1 MTSLGA
7 SLKEKPAGDAL
18 KIPHSRNNVP
28 KLLFID
34 NEYVESKNSRKL
46 EVHNPSDDSLV
57 ADDVA
62 LAGKE
67 DVDRAVAA
75 ASAAFKTWR
84 STPAKTRR
92 DCMLKLA
99 DLIEANGNTFAELTR
114 ITLGA
119 PFGSFG
125 SFEINLA
132 CEGFRYFAGYA
143 DKFAGETFPADDGFL
158 KIITNEPLGITC
170 GIVPWNGPLGNIGMK
185 AGPAL
190 ATGNTFILK
199 PSEKTP
205 FAALALGT
213 LIKEAGFPP
222 GVFQILSGDGSTGAL
237 LASHMKVNKVS
248 FTGSTVTGR
257 KIQEMSAKSNLK
269 RVTLELGGKSPA
281 VVFDDCDFENAVAW
295 CANAITANTG
305 QVCFAAS
312 RVYVQEGIY
321 DKFATAY
328 KTAMEEKA
336 RGAGH
341 PDAND
346 TTLGPLVDKAQY
358 ERVKGFIDRGR
369 SQGNLITGGG
379 RIGNEGFFIQP
390 TVFEDVA
397 EDSEICRSEIFGPV
411 AVLNKFKTEEEIIS
425 KANDTEFGL
434 MAGVFTQD
442 INKALRVAS
451 EFESGMVGVNC
462 VSLCFLNAPFG
473 GTKSSG
479 IGRENGI
486 EAMRAYTER
495 KTIMINMV
503 KL

>member
-7 SLKEKPAGDAL
+7 NLSAKPASEAL
-18 KIPHSRNNVP
+18 KIPHSRDNLP
-28 KLLFID
+28 KLLFIN
-34 NEYVESKNSRKL
+34 NEYVESKSGKKL
-46 EVHNPSDDSLV
+46 EVHNPRDDSLV
-57 ADDVA
+57 ANDVA
-62 LAGKE
+62 LAGEE
-67 DVDRAVAA
+67 DVDIAVAA
-75 ASAAFKTWR
+75 AAEAFKTWR
-84 STPAKTRR
+84 NTPAKTRR
-92 DCMLKLA
+92 DCMVKLA
-99 DLIEANGNTFAELTR
+99 DLIEANGTALAELTR

-143 DKFAGETFPADDGFL
+143 DKFPGETFPADDGFL
-158 KIITNEPLGITC
+158 KIVTNEPLGVTC
-170 GIVPWNGPLGNIGMK
+170 GIVPWNGPLGNVGMK

-205 FAALALGT
+205 LAALALGT

-248 FTGSTVTGR
+248 FTGSTTTGR

-321 DKFATAY
+321 DKFVAAY
-328 KTAMEEKA
+328 KAAMEEKA
-336 RGAGH
+336 KGAGD
-341 PDAND
+341 PDAEA
-346 TTLGPLVDKAQY
+346 TTLGPLVDKSQY
-358 ERVKGFIDRGR
+358 ERVKGFIERGR
-369 SQGNLITGGG
+369 SQGNLLTGGG
-379 RIGNEGFFIQP
+379 RIGEEGFFIQP
-390 TVFEDVA
+390 TVFEGVEADA
-397 EDSEICRSEIFGPV
+397 EISRNEIFGPV
-411 AVLNKFKTEEEIIS
+411 AVLNKFKTEEEIVAR
-425 KANDTEFGL
+425 ANDTEFGL

-442 INKALRVAS
+442 INKALRVAAD
-451 EFESGMVGVNC
+451 FESGMVGVNC
-462 VSLCFLNAPFG
+462 ISLCFLTVPFG
-473 GTKSSG
+473 GSKSSG
-479 IGRENGI
+479 IGRENGV

-495 KTIMINMV
+495 KTIMVNMA